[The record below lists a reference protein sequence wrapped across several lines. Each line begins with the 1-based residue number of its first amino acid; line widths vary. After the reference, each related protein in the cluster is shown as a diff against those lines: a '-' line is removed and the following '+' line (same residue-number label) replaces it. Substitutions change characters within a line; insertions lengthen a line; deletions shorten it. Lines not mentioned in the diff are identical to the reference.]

1 MRKVWMAPVC
11 LAGLALL
18 GGCGESMRAQT
29 ARAIDSVQS
38 IDQENMAEMMLAVSD
53 PNEAI
58 QYFSQ
63 QSEQHPDR
71 IIFRRGLARSLM
83 RAGQAEQSIPVWQAV
98 IAHPDATM
106 DDRVDL
112 AEAYIRNNDWTQ
124 AEATLNA
131 IPPTHETY
139 NRYRLEAMV
148 ADSRHQ
154 WERADSFY
162 EIAVGLTPTPASTLN
177 NWGFS
182 KLTRGDAR
190 GAERLFL
197 EALQH
202 DRSLFTAKNNLVLAR
217 AARRVY
223 ELPLIEMT
231 QTERAELLY
240 TMALDPAGRHRHRA
254 RPSAGCRRHTS
265 ATFRGRRQRPR
276 RARLTPCS
284 PSPHRP
290 PSGC

>member
-1 MRKVWMAPVC
+1 MRKVWMAPLC
-11 LAGLALL
+11 LAGVALL

-38 IDQENMAEMMLAVSD
+38 LDQENMAEMMLAVSD
-53 PNEAI
+53 PAEAI
-58 QYFSQ
+58 QYFTAQSQ
-63 QSEQHPDR
+63 QHPDR

-83 RAGQAEQSIPVWQAV
+83 RAGQADESIPVWQEV
-98 IAHPDATM
+98 LAHEEATL

-112 AEAYIRNNDWTQ
+112 AEAYIRINDWPQ

-131 IPPTHETY
+131 IPPTHETFA
-139 NRYRLEAMV
+139 RYRLEAMV
-148 ADSRHQ
+148 ADSRQQ

-162 EIAVGLTPTPASTLN
+162 EIAAGLTPTPATTLN
-177 NWGFS
+177 NWGYS

-202 DRSLFTAKNNLVLAR
+202 DRTLFTAKNNLVLAR
-217 AARRVY
+217 ASRRVY

-231 QTERAELLY
+231 QIERAELLH
-240 TMALDPAGRHRHRA
+240 TMALAAIRQGDVQTGRA
-254 RPSAGCRRHTS
+254 LLEDAV
-265 ATFRGRRQRPR
+265 ATHPQHFEAAANALAALQ
-276 RARLTPCS
+276 
-284 PSPHRP
+284 
-290 PSGC
+290 

>member
-240 TMALDPAGRHRHRA
+240 TMALAAIRQGDIGIGRGLLQDA
-254 RPSAGCRRHTS
+254 V
-265 ATFRGRRQRPR
+265 ATHPQHFEAAANALAALG
-276 RARLTPCS
+276 
-284 PSPHRP
+284 
-290 PSGC
+290 